1 MPAMFVSSI
10 ACSFSRPH
18 ARSPWNIP
26 IEWSE
31 AADCAI
37 EFMLA
42 HSGPTDVLHGRSR
55 TCHSELE
62 SLLES
67 ARHLSEIWIVYKP
80 TPRLGRNVTF
90 GSDNRETAL
99 VSLLVARNRGR
110 VHKRPHVHR
119 TGNPAMECS
128 AMHFGGGQRQDRRI
142 RAIVAEG
149 KNSMTQHEASA
160 VSRGQTISRIV
171 LDLDAKAVC
180 DLSPGCGTCA
190 RACID
195 MGIFYTGITRV
206 AEHCSR
212 LQS

>member
-1 MPAMFVSSI
+1 VSKLPARSVSSI

-18 ARSPWNIP
+18 ARSPWHIP
-26 IEWSE
+26 I
-31 AADCAI
+31 DAI
-37 EFMLA
+37 EFMLG
-42 HSGPTDVLHGRSR
+42 HSGPIDVLLICDGRSR
-55 TCHSELE
+55 TCHSKLE

-67 ARHLSEIWIVYKP
+67 ARHLSEIWVVYTP
-80 TPRLGRNVTF
+80 TPRLGRKVTC
-90 GSDNRETAL
+90 GSDNREIAL
-99 VSLLVARNRGR
+99 VSLPVARSRGR

-128 AMHFGGGQRQDRRI
+128 AMHFGGRQSQDRRT

-149 KNSMTQHEASA
+149 KNSMMQHAASA

-190 RACID
+190 RACI
-195 MGIFYTGITRV
+195 TRV

-212 LQS
+212 PQS